1 MIRLRTREPPPMP
14 EPRNFEHVTIYKH
27 PEHCVNQIAMRAL
40 RNGDLLAV
48 FNEERFPFHHD
59 SGQTLMIR
67 SKDGGRTWDQKS
79 VKAVMPWSDTS
90 GNWDCGICEAQN
102 GTLIVN
108 FTITGFFKRGIKPE
122 QPSWSARPL
131 TREWGDWTWAYKTQ
145 GWLGTY
151 VVKSTDGGET
161 WSEPIPVNVRPLK
174 HGGCRLGC
182 WQMPEGPLLMG
193 LYGRIKGYGEEGE
206 NESTRSAL
214 MRSDDGGSNWEYY
227 STLAYDPAS
236 IIDYEEPALLR
247 LKDGRLVCFLRTH
260 VNPSGDAKN
269 MVMVLS
275 DDQGFT
281 WSQPKWL
288 NIWGYPAEAIAL
300 KDGRYLMVYGY
311 RRPPY
316 GTRGCISEDGLTW
329 DIKNEFVIR
338 EGGVPGRTKDMT
350 PGSSRMPPEEGKAD
364 AGAINWEHPGVY
376 QHIGYPTVQQMPD
389 GSVVAAY
396 HEWSS
401 DPRPLQYCLA
411 TRFEV

>member
-1 MIRLRTREPPPMP
+1 MPPQ
-14 EPRNFEHVTIYKH
+14 PRNVEHVMIYKH
-27 PEHCVNQIAMRAL
+27 PQHCVNQIAMRVL
-40 RNGDLLAV
+40 SNGDLFAV

-67 SKDGGRTWDQKS
+67 SRDGGRTWDQQS
-79 VKAVMPWSDTS
+79 VKPVIPWSATQ
-90 GNWDCGICEAQN
+90 GNWDCGICEMSD

-108 FTITGFFKRGIKPE
+108 FTVTGFFKRGVKPE
-122 QPSWSARPL
+122 QPSWSTRPF

-151 VVKSTDGGET
+151 VVKSNDGGET
-161 WSEPIPVNVRPLK
+161 WSDLIPVNVRPLK

-182 WQMPEGPLLMG
+182 WQLPEGPLLMG
-193 LYGRIKGYGEEGE
+193 LYGRIRGYGEEGE

-214 MRSDDGGSNWEYY
+214 MRSDDGGDNWEYY

-247 LKDGRLVCFLRTH
+247 LADGRLMCFLRTH

-269 MVMVLS
+269 MVMVIS
-275 DDQGFT
+275 EDQGFT
-281 WSQPKWL
+281 WSSPRWL
-288 NIWGYPAEAIAL
+288 NIWGYPAEAIPL

-316 GTRGCISEDGLTW
+316 GTRGCISDDGLTW
-329 DIKNEFVIR
+329 DVKNEFVIR
-338 EGGVPGRTKDMT
+338 EGGVPGKAVGMT
-350 PGSSRMPPEEGKAD
+350 PGSSRMPPEAGTAD
-364 AGAINWEHPGVY
+364 AGQIDWNNPGVF
-376 QHIGYPTVQQMPD
+376 QHIGYPTVQQLAD
-389 GSVVAAY
+389 GTVVAAY
-396 HEWSS
+396 HEWSN
-401 DPRPLQYCLA
+401 DPKPLQYCLA